1 MAMPPHLLRELEDIV
16 QELDLFVYRLEG
28 PPREEATAERAR
40 LRRDLERIGRQ
51 LDDAVR
57 ALR

>member
-1 MAMPPHLLRELEDIV
+1 MALPPHLLRELEDIV
-16 QELDLFVYRLEG
+16 QELDLFVYRLER
-28 PPREEATAERAR
+28 PPREEVAAERAR
-40 LRRDLERIGRQ
+40 LRRELERLGRQ